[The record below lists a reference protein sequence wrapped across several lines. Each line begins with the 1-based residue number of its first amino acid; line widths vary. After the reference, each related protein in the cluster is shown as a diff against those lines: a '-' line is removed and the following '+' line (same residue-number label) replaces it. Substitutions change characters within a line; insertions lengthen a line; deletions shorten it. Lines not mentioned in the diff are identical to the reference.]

1 MSNWRRENGSLS
13 IVSDDGNETATCLCR
28 MCVECVT
35 KPLNRTGTPAGSA
48 LGWHHVGVRRIALPL
63 AFGGLAAA
71 VAAGF
76 ALAARPAAPP
86 TGLHGVVT
94 RGPVT
99 PVCRSDV
106 PCDAPVP
113 GFTIAFDRPD
123 AVDFVARRAKTD
135 PQGRY
140 RILLPAG
147 IYTVSMPGR
156 LQFGKTSAPRRVS
169 VRPGHVDRIDFHID
183 TGIR

>member
-1 MSNWRRENGSLS
+1 M
-13 IVSDDGNETATCLCR
+13 
-28 MCVECVT
+28 
-35 KPLNRTGTPAGSA
+35 
-48 LGWHHVGVRRIALPL
+48 RRIALPL

-71 VAAGF
+71 VAAGL
-76 ALAARPAAPP
+76 ALAARPVAPT

-99 PVCRSDV
+99 PVCRTDV
-106 PCDAPVP
+106 PCDVPVP

-123 AVDFVARRAKTD
+123 AVDFVARRVKND

-147 IYTVSMPGR
+147 IYTVAMPGR
-156 LQFGKTSAPRRVS
+156 AQFGKASTPRRVS
-169 VRPGHVDRIDFHID
+169 VRSGHLDRIDFHID

>member
-1 MSNWRRENGSLS
+1 M
-13 IVSDDGNETATCLCR
+13 
-28 MCVECVT
+28 
-35 KPLNRTGTPAGSA
+35 
-48 LGWHHVGVRRIALPL
+48 RRIALPL

-86 TGLHGVVT
+86 SGLHGVVT

-99 PVCRSDV
+99 PVCRTDV
-106 PCDAPVP
+106 PCDVPAPDV
-113 GFTIAFDRPD
+113 TLSFDRPD
-123 AVDFVARRAKTD
+123 AVDFVARRVRSD
-135 PQGRY
+135 SDGRY

-147 IYTVSMPGR
+147 IYTVTIPGR
-156 LQFGKTSAPRRVS
+156 AQLGKASSPRYAKVRSA
-169 VRPGHVDRIDFHID
+169 HVDRLDFHID